1 VVSHSITSLSST
13 SRAISGRDF
22 LRIFLL
28 SSVSQYSSSNLISY
42 AILNLEKLHPSF
54 IALRPRLAFACTC
67 ELFNSNNNNNNNGDI
82 SPTYISMAGQ
92 SKEAIPPW
100 GLAVAGATGAV
111 IANALVYP
119 LDM

>member
-13 SRAISGRDF
+13 PREISGRDF

-54 IALRPRLAFACTC
+54 IALRPRLPFACTC
-67 ELFNSNNNNNNNGDI
+67 ELFKSNNNNNNGDI